1 MGVVAVA
8 NPEAVRSYDTEHPLM
23 TAQVAMG
30 GGAVMV
36 GRGPRRRS
44 GNGQD
49 EAEAQGD
56 QQGQDAM
63 KQAGRR
69 GGDLGGKAHVGSN
82 RQDRRTA

>member
-44 GNGQD
+44 GNGQG
-49 EAEAQGD
+49 EAEAKGD

-63 KQAGRR
+63 KQAGRWR
-69 GGDLGGKAHVGSN
+69 WDLGANAHAGFN

>member
-30 GGAVMV
+30 RGAVMV
-36 GRGPRRRS
+36 GRGARRRS
-44 GNGQD
+44 GNSHD
-49 EAEAQGD
+49 EAEAQDD

-63 KQAGRR
+63 NQARRR
-69 GGDLGGKAHVGSN
+69 G
-82 RQDRRTA
+82 